1 MSPHQLDMNVVFK
14 STERSRKI
22 PEIYNY
28 FHRIKRTADLMED
41 VLSSETLAI

>member
-1 MSPHQLDMNVVFK
+1 MSPHQLDMNVVQIN
-14 STERSRKI
+14 RSRKI
-22 PEIYNY
+22 PENYNY